1 MHYNYTIKLVG
12 YIDSNMNLMK
22 LNSGLQK
29 LLLVLLTGALSIL
42 FAFTD
47 KNSSVVNSI
56 AKTPNIVVILADDM
70 GYGDIKSFNSNSQI
84 PTPNLDKL
92 AESGI
97 KFTDAHSGS
106 AVCSPT
112 RYGLITGRYAF
123 RSSLKKGVL
132 GGYSPPLIENERFTI
147 ADLLKNA
154 GYNTAVIGKW
164 HLGLGYAK
172 NEDNSIIKID
182 SINGWPTGE
191 GIDVE
196 TPLLQS
202 PNDLGFDYSYIIP
215 SSLDIPPYIYFENGK
230 PSEKGIIKLEG
241 KNSPRGVFW
250 REGRAS
256 TNFKIEK
263 TLDHFSD
270 KASEFLASSAK
281 TKKPFFLY
289 LPLTSPHTPWLP
301 SAQFQGKSKAGIY
314 GDFVAHTDNV
324 VGQVFRTLDSLGLT
338 ENTLIIFTSDN
349 GADWK
354 PGDKKIYPTH
364 QANYTFRGQKSDIWE
379 GGHHVPFIASWP
391 KSIKPNQSNGE
402 TICLTDLLATFASIT
417 GQKIPDD
424 AAQDSFDFSVLL
436 SGAKSA
442 RSTRKSIIHHSIQ
455 GMFAIK
461 SGKWKYVDG
470 QGSGGWS
477 KDISTT
483 ANLKSQ
489 LYDLSK
495 DPAETQNVVEQFPDI
510 AGKLKT
516 ELDIQNAGGFTRP
529 GRGNY

>member
-1 MHYNYTIKLVG
+1 M
-12 YIDSNMNLMK
+12 
-22 LNSGLQK
+22 
-29 LLLVLLTGALSIL
+29 LL
-42 FAFTD
+42 AFTD
-47 KNSSVVNSI
+47 KEKSAENLEGQ
-56 AKTPNIVVILADDM
+56 TPNIVVILADDM
-70 GYGDIKSFNSNSQI
+70 GYGDIKSFNPNSQI

-92 AESGI
+92 AGNGI

-132 GGYSPPLIENERFTI
+132 GGYSAPLIENERFTI
-147 ADLLKNA
+147 ADLLKKA

-164 HLGLGYAK
+164 HLGLGFANNK
-172 NEDNSIIKID
+172 DNSAINKVD
-182 SINGWPTGE
+182 TTNGWPTGE

-196 TPLLQS
+196 QPLLQS
-202 PNDLGFDYSYIIP
+202 PNNLGFDYSYVIP

-230 PSEKGIIKLEG
+230 PSEKGIVKLEG
-241 KNSPRGVFW
+241 RNSPRGVFW
-250 REGRAS
+250 REGKAS

-263 TLDHFSD
+263 TLDQFSD
-270 KASEFLASSAK
+270 KASEFLISSAK
-281 TKKPFFLY
+281 KKKPFFLY

-301 SAQFQGKSKAGIY
+301 SAQFKDKSKAGIY
-314 GDFVAHTDNV
+314 GDFVAHTDHV
-324 VGQVFRTLDSLGLT
+324 VGKVLRTLDSLGLT
-338 ENTLIIFTSDN
+338 KNTLIIFTSDN

-364 QANYTFRGQKSDIWE
+364 QANYIFRGQKSDIWE

-391 KSIKPNQSNGE
+391 STIKSNQITNE

-417 GQKIPDD
+417 GQKIPDN
-424 AAQDSFDFSVLL
+424 AAQDSFDFSMILHENHT
-436 SGAKSA
+436 AKSG
-442 RSTRKSIIHHSIQ
+442 RKSIVHHSIN

-477 KDISTT
+477 KDESATSD
-483 ANLKSQ
+483 LKSQ

-495 DPAETQNVVEQFPDI
+495 DPTESKNLVEQFPDI
-510 AGKLKT
+510 ARKLKD
-516 ELDIQNAGGFTRP
+516 ELNKQNVNGFTRP
-529 GRGNY
+529 GGRN

>member
-1 MHYNYTIKLVG
+1 
-12 YIDSNMNLMK
+12 MNLI
-22 LNSGLQK
+22 NRSSGLQK
-29 LLLVLLTGALSIL
+29 LLLIFPAFAFSIL
-42 FAFTD
+42 LAFTG
-47 KNSSVVNSI
+47 KEYNTNSV

-70 GYGDIKSFNSNSQI
+70 GYGDIKSFNPNSQI

-92 AESGI
+92 AGSGI

-132 GGYSPPLIENERFTI
+132 GGYSPPLIEKDRFTI

-164 HLGLGYAK
+164 HLGLGYAG
-172 NEDNSIIKID
+172 NTAAIKVD
-182 SINGWPTGE
+182 STNGWPTGE

-230 PSEKGIIKLEG
+230 PSEKGIVKMEG

-250 REGRAS
+250 REGKAS

-263 TLDHFSD
+263 TLDHFSY
-270 KASEFLASSAK
+270 KASEFLTNSSK
-281 TKKPFFLY
+281 KKKPFFLY

-301 SAQFQGKSKAGIY
+301 SAQFKDKSKAGIY

-324 VGQVFRTLDSLGLT
+324 VGKVLHTLDSLGLT
-338 ENTLIIFTSDN
+338 ENTLVIFTSDN

-354 PGDKKIYPTH
+354 PGDKKIYPDH
-364 QANYTFRGQKSDIWE
+364 QANYIFRGQKSDIWE

-391 KSIKPNQSNGE
+391 KNIRPNQSTTE

-417 GQKIPDD
+417 GQKIPDNV
-424 AAQDSFDFSVLL
+424 AQDSFDFSILFN
-436 SGAKSA
+436 GNKSTK
-442 RSTRKSIIHHSIQ
+442 SIRKSIIHHSIQ

-461 SGKWKYVDG
+461 SGKWKYIDG

-477 KDISTT
+477 KDESATVD
-483 ANLKSQ
+483 LKSQ
-489 LYDLSK
+489 LYDLGK
-495 DPAETQNVVEQFPDI
+495 DPTESQNVVEEFPDI
-510 AGKLKT
+510 AKKLKA
-516 ELDIQNAGGFTRP
+516 ELDAQNANGFTRP
-529 GRGNY
+529 GGRN

>member
-1 MHYNYTIKLVG
+1 
-12 YIDSNMNLMK
+12 MNTV
-22 LNSGLQK
+22 NRTSGLKQ
-29 LLLVLLTGALSIL
+29 LLLVLFVGAFSLL
-42 FAFTD
+42 FSFTETD
-47 KNSSVVNSI
+47 KSAINSE

-70 GYGDIKSFNSNSQI
+70 GYGDIKSFNPNSRI

-92 AESGI
+92 AAGGI

-147 ADLLKNA
+147 ADLLKKA

-172 NEDNSIIKID
+172 NNNSAIKID
-182 SINGWPTGE
+182 TANGWPAGE
-191 GIDVE
+191 SFDVE
-196 TPLLQS
+196 QSLLQS
-202 PNDLGFDYSYIIP
+202 PNDLGFDYSYVIP

-230 PSEKGIIKLEG
+230 PSEKGIVKLEG
-241 KNSPRGVFW
+241 RNSPRGVFW
-250 REGRAS
+250 REGKAS

-263 TLDHFSD
+263 TLDNFSN
-270 KASEFLASSAK
+270 KASEFLTSSAK

-324 VGQVFRTLDSLGLT
+324 VGHVLHTLDSLGLT
-338 ENTLIIFTSDN
+338 ENTLVIFTSDN

-354 PGDKKIYPTH
+354 PGDKKIYPAH
-364 QANYTFRGQKSDIWE
+364 QANYIFRGQKSDIWE

-391 KSIKPNQSNGE
+391 KTVKPNQNTNE

-417 GQKIPDD
+417 GQRVPEN
-424 AAQDSFDFSVLL
+424 AAQDSFDFSALL
-436 SGAKSA
+436 TGKSA
-442 RSTRKSIIHHSIQ
+442 KQNRKSIIHHSIQ

-461 SGKWKYVDG
+461 SGKWKFVDG

-477 KDISTT
+477 KDESATPD
-483 ANLKSQ
+483 LKSQ

-495 DPAETQNVVEQFPDI
+495 DPTESQNVVEQFPDI
-510 AGKLKT
+510 AKILKA
-516 ELDIQNAGGFTRP
+516 ELDKQNVSGFTRP
-529 GRGNY
+529 GARQ